1 MPKPVCAIG
10 LFLASLLLFGCTEKQ
25 VAIQP
30 TPSPPPSPS
39 PSPVAMPDDPV
50 AKAQVKNYLE
60 QLNSKFPQG
69 IWLQTMTQPLAEH
82 DGSVSLSV
90 ASITKV
96 ATALAALQ
104 ILGPDYRYTTE
115 VWAGG
120 PINNGVLQGDLII
133 KGGSDP
139 LFIWEEAIPV
149 GNMLNQLGIRQVTGN
164 LVVVDRFHM
173 NFEVSPVASGELF
186 KQAINQQL
194 WNSEVE
200 LAHNS
205 ISGKPPQP
213 MIEIRGRVRATNRL
227 PPQAQLLLRHY
238 SPPLIELVK
247 KMNMYSNNPMAEV
260 IAESIG
266 GPGVISQKSIQATG
280 LPESEISIVNGSG
293 LSDKNRISARAATAI
308 FISLA
313 QFVESKGL
321 TIADTMAIIGQDAGV
336 LDWRKLP
343 PQSVLK
349 SGTLNTVSA
358 LGGVVPTKQKGLVW
372 FTVINTGTVDDID
385 RYRKLQDEFL
395 TGLQELWGKPDPLP
409 SQVRRTVINS
419 NSRIDIIYPLGQTSG
434 PRQ

>member
-1 MPKPVCAIG
+1 MPKPVCAIS
-10 LFLASLLLFGCTEKQ
+10 LFLTSLLLFGCTEKQ

-30 TPSPPPSPS
+30 TPPPLPTLS

-82 DGSVSLSV
+82 DGSVSLSA

-96 ATALAALQ
+96 ATALTALQ
-104 ILGPDYRYTTE
+104 ILGTDYRYTTE

-120 PINNGVLQGDLII
+120 PINNGILHGDLIV

-139 LFIWEEAIPV
+139 LFVWEEAIPV
-149 GNMLNQLGIRQVTGN
+149 GNMLNQLGIKQVTGN

-173 NFEVSPVASGELF
+173 NFEVSPVSSGELF
-186 KQAINQQL
+186 KQAINQQS

-200 LAHNS
+200 MAYGN
-205 ISGKPPQP
+205 ISSKPPQP
-213 MIEIRGRVRATNRL
+213 MVEIRGRVRATNQM
-227 PPQAQLLLRHY
+227 PPQAQILLRHY

-247 KMNMYSNNPMAEV
+247 RMNMYSNNPMAEM

-266 GPGVISQKSIQATG
+266 GPKVISQKSIQATG
-280 LPESEISIVNGSG
+280 MPESEISIVNGSG

-358 LGGVVPTKQKGLVW
+358 LGGVLPTKQKGLVW

-434 PRQ
+434 LRQ